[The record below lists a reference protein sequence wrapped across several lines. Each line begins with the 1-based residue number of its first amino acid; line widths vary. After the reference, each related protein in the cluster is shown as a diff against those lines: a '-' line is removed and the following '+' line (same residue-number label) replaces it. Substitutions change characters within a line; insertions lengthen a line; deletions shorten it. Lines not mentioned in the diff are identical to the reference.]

1 MKLPL
6 FLPIPIA
13 LKYLP
18 DAFHSRLIA
27 RVFNHLMRGQD
38 VVEDLSYLNGKTICL
53 VVSDTGNS
61 FSFLVTNNK
70 LCVAP
75 NQKECDVTIRGKLH
89 DFLALATRSED
100 PDTLFFARRL
110 CLEGDTDA
118 GLYLK
123 NTLDGLEYDLASHLH
138 EVLGVTIGSRVYDFM
153 VRYKADEILKS
164 ALLRF
169 KPLP

>member
-6 FLPIPIA
+6 FSPVPMA

-18 DAFHSRLIA
+18 DGFHSRLIA

-38 VVEDLSYLNGKTICL
+38 VVDDLSYLNGKTICL
-53 VVSDTGNS
+53 AVSDTGNS
-61 FSFLVTNNK
+61 FPFLITNNK

-75 NQKECDVTIRGKLH
+75 NQRECDVTIRGKLP

-123 NTLDGLEYDLASHLH
+123 NTLDGLEYDLDSHLCA
-138 EVLGVTIGSRVYDFM
+138 VLGESIGKRVYNLM

-164 ALLRF
+164 AMLRF